1 MQEDYK
7 MRPHAALLAAAA
19 LAALLPLHAQNPKD
33 PGPLYKVEINFRDA
47 NDAGSMTDRRY
58 TMLVSDSR
66 KAVFKVGNKS
76 PVASGSITPATTGS
90 VVSTQFTY
98 LDIGVN
104 IECFLQAVGS
114 RIAVHGSLDMS
125 NIASE
130 SLVAGVRNPTIRQ
143 TRLDLDTTVELGK
156 PTEVASID
164 DPLTSRK
171 LQVEVTVTK
180 AN

>member
-1 MQEDYK
+1 
-7 MRPHAALLAAAA
+7 
-19 LAALLPLHAQNPKD
+19 
-33 PGPLYKVEINFRDA
+33 
-47 NDAGSMTDRRY
+47 
-58 TMLVSDSR
+58 
-66 KAVFKVGNKS
+66 
-76 PVASGSITPATTGS
+76 
-90 VVSTQFTY
+90 
-98 LDIGVN
+98 
-104 IECFLQAVGS
+104 
-114 RIAVHGSLDMS
+114 MS